1 MIFTIIKSHFHYS
14 NKSTRAVINR
24 SQNFKYINVKPLTF
38 LFSLKKK
45 KKFCLARTNQ
55 HLTTLSVTPLDGT
68 ESNNKVQRNGEMEFY

>member
-45 KKFCLARTNQ
+45 KKEKR
-55 HLTTLSVTPLDGT
+55 
-68 ESNNKVQRNGEMEFY
+68 